1 MSKGH
6 AALTAQSTSG
16 DGVAQAQ
23 ATSSDGIVNAP
34 NGAETGQPKTIN
46 ETSSDPKSHESESGI
61 ISEHAVMPSPSGTK
75 ATPPVLP
82 ASHDSTARLDT
93 ADGSNAQRNSGEVMQ
108 KSPLPPTQPI
118 EAAISVLNATATDA
132 ATAAA
137 DELNG
142 QSVSTKPELDSE
154 RANAQEQHALELE
167 HATPTTG
174 SRDDFLVDDK
184 RLSPDGQGGSTA
196 GSGGNAK

>member
-6 AALTAQSTSG
+6 AALTAPATSG

-23 ATSSDGIVNAP
+23 ATSSNGNA
-34 NGAETGQPKTIN
+34 NTSNATETGQPKTIS

-61 ISEHAVMPSPSGTK
+61 NSEHAATPSPSGTK
-75 ATPPVLP
+75 TTPAALP
-82 ASHDSTARLDT
+82 ASHDATSRLDT
-93 ADGSNAQRNSGEVMQ
+93 ADGSNVQRNAGEVMQ

-118 EAAISVLNATATDA
+118 EATISVLNATATDA
-132 ATAAA
+132 ATATA
-137 DELNG
+137 DELSG
-142 QSVSTKPELDSE
+142 QSVSAKPELDSE
-154 RANAQEQHALELE
+154 RANAQEQHALDLE
-167 HATPTTG
+167 HAMPTTG